1 MRKLLIRSCL
11 IAGLTWTYSCASNKE
26 TAPQAPAPGSSRS
39 AGTNRPGGP
48 SRHPG
53 LPLRRNRKF
62 FQRMRMKSPLRDQL
76 SCRAISAPDCAPP
89 GCRKPCCTIWTA
101 S

>member
-26 TAPQAPAPGSSRS
+26 TAPQAPAPIP
-39 AGTNRPGGP
+39 AVQPEQTAPAD
-48 SRHPG
+48 HPAPWAPAPAQQEI
-53 LPLRRNRKF
+53 LPEDENEE
-62 FQRMRMKSPLRDQL
+62 
-76 SCRAISAPDCAPP
+76 SAPDCAPP